1 LRFAGSLSI
10 QLVKLASIRDI
21 ELANIF
27 NDKPTLPAFSKADL
41 DQN

>member
-1 LRFAGSLSI
+1 MRFAGSLSI
-10 QLVKLASIRDI
+10 QLVKLASIRDS

-27 NDKPTLPAFSKADL
+27 TDKPTLPAFSKADL